1 MASIKFGNFIVDA
14 KGKIN
19 GNVYSKNKGGAYSRV
34 RVIPANPKSVDQM
47 AVRASFTGFSQAW
60 RGLTQVQRDSWNA
73 AVGNYPRTNRIGD
86 KHNLSGNALYNSL
99 NRNLF
104 DVGVAAISV
113 APTPASVGT
122 VAISTAIADFSSQS
136 LVITLTGA
144 VPANTALKIFASPT
158 LSAGVNSV
166 GTKLRQFDTADAAAG
181 PALTETTAYLAKFG
195 AIGTTGSKIFI
206 SLIPVN
212 KTTGQMGAAI
222 TATIIIQ
229 A

>member
-60 RGLTQVQRDSWNA
+60 RGLTQSQRDSWNQ
-73 AVGNYPRTNRIGD
+73 AVGNFPRTNRIGD

-99 NRNLF
+99 NRNLY
-104 DVGVAAISV
+104 DVGIAAIAT

-122 VAISTAIADFSSQS
+122 VAISTAVADNSSNS
-136 LVITLTGA
+136 LVVTLTGA
-144 VPANTALKIFASPT
+144 VPSNTSIKVFASPT

-166 GTKLRQFDTADAAAG
+166 GTKLRQIASYPAATAAA
-181 PALTETTAYLAKFG
+181 LTLTTAYTTKFG
-195 AIGTTGSKIFI
+195 AVGATGSKIFVSI
-206 SLIPVN
+206 IPVN
-212 KTTGQMGAAI
+212 ETTGQMGAAI
-222 TATIIIQ
+222 TATIVIQ

>member
-60 RGLTQVQRDSWNA
+60 RGLTQIQRDSWNQ

-104 DVGVAAISV
+104 DVGIAAIAV
-113 APTPASVGT
+113 APTPTSVT
-122 VAISTAIADFSSQS
+122 PVAILTAVADNSAQT
-136 LVITLTGA
+136 VVVTLTGA
-144 VPANTALKIFASPT
+144 VPANTSIKVFASAT

-166 GTKLRQFDTADAAAG
+166 GTKLRQIISYPAAQAAALS
-181 PALTETTAYLAKFG
+181 LTASYLAKFG
-195 AIGTTGSKIFI
+195 AVGAVGSKIFI
-206 SLIPVN
+206 SIIPVN
-212 KTTGQMGAAI
+212 ETTGQAGAAI
-222 TATIIIQ
+222 TATIVIV

>member
-1 MASIKFGNFIVDA
+1 MASIKFGNIVVDM

-60 RGLTQVQRDSWNA
+60 RGLTQIQRDSWNQ
-73 AVGNYPRTNRIGD
+73 AVGNFPRTNRVGD

-104 DVGVAAISV
+104 DVGIASISV
-113 APTPASVGT
+113 APTPATVGT
-122 VAISTAIADFSSQS
+122 VSISTAVADNSSQS
-136 LVITLTGA
+136 LVVTLGGA
-144 VPANTALKIFASPT
+144 VPANTSIKVFASAT

-166 GTKLRQFDTADAAAG
+166 GTKLRQIASYPAATAAA
-181 PALTETTAYLAKFG
+181 LTLTTPYLAKFG
-195 AIGTTGSKIFI
+195 AVGATGSKIFVSI
-206 SLIPVN
+206 IPVN
-212 KTTGQMGAAI
+212 ETTGQMGAAI
-222 TATIIIQ
+222 TATIVIQ

>member
-1 MASIKFGNFIVDA
+1 MASIKFGNIVVDM

-60 RGLTQVQRDSWNA
+60 RGLTQPQRDSWNQS
-73 AVGNYPRTNRIGD
+73 VGNFPRTNRIGD

-104 DVGVAAISV
+104 DVGIAAIAT
-113 APTPASVGT
+113 APTPASVT
-122 VAISTAIADFSSQS
+122 PVAVLTAVSDNSSNS
-136 LVITLTGA
+136 VVITLTGA
-144 VPANTALKIFASPT
+144 VPANTSIKVFASPT

-166 GTKLRQFDTADAAAG
+166 GTKLRQIASYPAATAAA
-181 PALTETTAYLAKFG
+181 LTLTTDYIAKFG
-195 AIGTTGSKIFI
+195 AVGAVGSKIFYSI
-206 SLIPVN
+206 VPVN
-212 KTTGQMGAAI
+212 ATTGQAGAAI
-222 TATIIIQ
+222 TGTMII
-229 A
+229 AA